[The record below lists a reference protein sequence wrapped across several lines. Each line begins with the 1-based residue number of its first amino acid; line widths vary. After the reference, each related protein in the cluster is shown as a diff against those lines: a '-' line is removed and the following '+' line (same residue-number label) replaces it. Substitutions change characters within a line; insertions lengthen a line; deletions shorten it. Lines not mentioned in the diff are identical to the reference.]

1 MPRCALGLL
10 LFDLDPSVGIIC
22 ENPQLS
28 YIFASVGPA
37 PGAGEVHSVTRFAG
51 KWNCKYFKKLLLR
64 QGKPLR
70 NCNRQ
75 FLKDF
80 ITLRFDPLRVPF
92 SRWIVKMMENQT
104 NDVAL

>member
-10 LFDLDPSVGIIC
+10 LFDLDPFVGIIC

-28 YIFASVGPA
+28 YIFASVGSA
-37 PGAGEVHSVTRFAG
+37 AGEGEVHSATRFTG
-51 KWNCKYFKKLLLR
+51 EWNCKYFEKLLLK

-75 FLKDF
+75 FLKEF
-80 ITLRFDPLRVPF
+80 ITLGFDPLTLPF
-92 SRWIVKMMENQT
+92 GRSIVRMMENQT